1 MIGYVTIGVNDME
14 KAKSYWSELLAPLG
28 AKMAMDMGR
37 IALFGSGPGQPML
50 AVCIPWDEKDPSPG
64 NGNMLAF
71 LAGSRENVDKLYA
84 KALELGGSDE
94 GPPGER
100 GPTFYG
106 GYFRDPDG
114 NKAVFFHAGAA

>member
-1 MIGYVTIGVNDME
+1 MIGYVTIGVRDME
-14 KAKSYWSELLAPLG
+14 KAKAYWSELLAPLG
-28 AKMAMDMGR
+28 AKVIVDMGR
-37 IALFGSGPGQPML
+37 IALMGTGDGPML
-50 AVCIPWDEKDPSPG
+50 AVCIPYDEKDPAPG
-64 NGNMLAF
+64 NGNMIAL

-114 NKAVFFHAGAA
+114 NKAVFFHAGPA